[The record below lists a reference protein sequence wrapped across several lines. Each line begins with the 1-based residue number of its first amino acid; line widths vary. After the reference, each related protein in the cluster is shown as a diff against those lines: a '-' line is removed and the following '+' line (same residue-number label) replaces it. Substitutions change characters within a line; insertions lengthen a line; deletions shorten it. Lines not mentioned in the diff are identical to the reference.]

1 MRQKIDI
8 KKPHVTLKKN
18 GQREKN
24 SDKEKSVTQKREIEI
39 HK

>member
-1 MRQKIDI
+1 MKQKIDI

-18 GQREKN
+18 GQRN
-24 SDKEKSVTQKREIEI
+24 GDKEKKSITEKREIDI